1 MKIISGL
8 KWNDDLLNKTSLFYK
23 NETVKIVVEVIRCFL
38 LYQQI
43 LRISANYIRI
53 MIPAIAFFID
63 RSSLYWYERVPECSG
78 HPLSVRVLKYCW

>member
-43 LRISANYIRI
+43 LRISVNYQNNDSSNCV
-53 MIPAIAFFID
+53 FH
-63 RSSLYWYERVPECSG
+63 RSFKLI
-78 HPLSVRVLKYCW
+78 LVRKSS